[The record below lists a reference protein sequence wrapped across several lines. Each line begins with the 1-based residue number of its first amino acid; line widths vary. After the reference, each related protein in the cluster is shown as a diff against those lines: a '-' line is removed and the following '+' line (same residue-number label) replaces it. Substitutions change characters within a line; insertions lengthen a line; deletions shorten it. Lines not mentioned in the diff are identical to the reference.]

1 VATQCPAGSAKGDEN
16 LARQALERKKSFA
29 ETANT
34 LKANLDQQSGQIDT
48 LKRSDHPGK

>member
-1 VATQCPAGSAKGDEN
+1 VATQCQLALQGDEN
-16 LARQALERKKSFA
+16 LARRWSERSFA